1 MNLKAENKHKRTREA
16 ISTTREIS
24 AVRMKNPMRPVD
36 EKQRLS
42 MSNSADKLP

>member
-24 AVRMKNPMRPVD
+24 N
-36 EKQRLS
+36 EKSDATGWRE
-42 MSNSADKLP
+42 AAIVYV